1 LDATEP
7 NRLTYS
13 VIILLQ
19 NILQALTRAT
29 SGRTSICIAHR
40 LSTVKDADEIL
51 VLENGQLG
59 ERGTH
64 SELLRQNGLYARL
77 WETQTQQF
85 DPSREINEEGP
96 TKKSRGVA

>member
-85 DPSREINEEGP
+85 DPSREIKEEGP